1 MLRYTGSNVVE
12 VREERMP
19 GDNVLNVLEESEE
32 KTRRFLAAWKRGVEF
47 LGPELFGPGR
57 PETARSKEQLRPL
70 HETIEA
76 AFANESC
83 GEEQFLAAM
92 VSFYDP
98 AWGAELAERI
108 ECDKSVC
115 GLTYN
120 LDHERTEVLCELL
133 RNYQGW

>member
-1 MLRYTGSNVVE
+1 V
-12 VREERMP
+12 
-19 GDNVLNVLEESEE
+19 
-32 KTRRFLAAWKRGVEF
+32 AF
-47 LGPELFGPGR
+47 LGPELFGPGA
-57 PETARSKEQLRPL
+57 PETARDKEQLQPL
-70 HETIEA
+70 RAPVEA
-76 AFANESC
+76 VFNRESA

-108 ECDKSVC
+108 DCDKSVC

-120 LDHERTEVLCELL
+120 LDHERIEVLCQLL

>member
-1 MLRYTGSNVVE
+1 MNK
-12 VREERMP
+12 
-19 GDNVLNVLEESEE
+19 DNVLNVMEQSEE
-32 KTRRFLAAWKRGVEF
+32 KEQGFLLAWVRGVDF
-47 LGPELFGPGR
+47 LGAHLFGPKT
-57 PETARSKEQLRPL
+57 TADARDKDELQPLREPV
-70 HETIEA
+70 EA
-76 AFANESC
+76 VFAQESA

-98 AWGAELAERI
+98 SWGEELAARI
-108 ECDKSVC
+108 ICEKSVC

>member
-1 MLRYTGSNVVE
+1 MSK
-12 VREERMP
+12 
-19 GDNVLNVLEESEE
+19 DNMLNVLEQSPE
-32 KTRRFLAAWKRGVEF
+32 KTERFLAAWKRGVEF

-57 PETARSKEQLRPL
+57 PEQARRKEELTPRRDRV
-70 HETIEA
+70 EA
-76 AFANESC
+76 VFDRESG

-98 AWGAELAERI
+98 AWGATLAEHI
-108 ECDKSVC
+108 ACDKSVC

-120 LDHERTEVLCELL
+120 LDHACIDILCALL